1 MGKRWACQIHL
12 ARRYFIKNCENE
24 SLTKMNFKT
33 DVIEKS
39 HIKPVVVDFWAPWC
53 GPCRILGPVIE
64 KLAAEQQDK
73 WELVK
78 LNTEEDYDIAEQ
90 YNIRSIPNVKMF
102 YKGEVVA
109 EFMGAIPRTA
119 IERWLEQNLPDNRK
133 ESLSHILSRLNGEGA
148 LSELEAFVA
157 QNPDV
162 AEARVALAREI
173 VYNNPERAAA
183 LVETIRLG
191 DRLSDNAED
200 LRTLAELMSVE
211 ADDSPAG
218 QLVGKAQQAL
228 KNKDNETAIQHIIEA
243 ATADKSYGGDL
254 PRRAAIALFR
264 LWGPQ
269 AELTK
274 NYRWKF
280 DMALY

>member
-1 MGKRWACQIHL
+1 MD
-12 ARRYFIKNCENE
+12 
-24 SLTKMNFKT
+24 FKT
-33 DVIEKS
+33 EVIEKS

-64 KLAAEQQDK
+64 KLAAEQQEK

-102 YKGEVVA
+102 YKGEVVS

-191 DRLSDNAED
+191 DRLADNAED
-200 LRTLAELMSVE
+200 LRTLAELMAVE

-218 QLVGKAQQAL
+218 QRIGKAQQAL
-228 KNKDNETAIQHIIEA
+228 KNKDNETAIQNIIEA

-269 AELTK
+269 DELTK
-274 NYRWKF
+274 DYRWKF